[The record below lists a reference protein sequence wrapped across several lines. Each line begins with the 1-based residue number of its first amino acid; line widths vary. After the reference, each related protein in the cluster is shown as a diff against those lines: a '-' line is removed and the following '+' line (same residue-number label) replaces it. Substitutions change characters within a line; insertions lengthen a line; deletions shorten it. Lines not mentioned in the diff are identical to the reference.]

1 MYLTQFEIN
10 AARRGARNLLSSP
23 QRMHAAVLSSFTAA
37 EREPTPAGR
46 VLWRVDQRG
55 NQTLLYL
62 AGPHRPD
69 LTNLAEQAG
78 WPTKQTWRIGD
89 YTRLLD
95 QLTAGD
101 QWAFRLTANPV
112 RSRRKTEDSPRS
124 QRLGHVTA
132 AQQQDWLL
140 TRADKHGFT
149 INTVTT
155 GDHKEP
161 DLIVRD
167 RHIHKFPRAGR
178 TVTLATATFEGRL
191 TVTDPDVLRGV
202 LTHGIGP
209 AKGYGCGLLTLA
221 R

>member
-10 AARRGARNLLSSP
+10 AARRGARHLLASP
-23 QRMHAAVLSSFTAA
+23 QRMHAAVLSSFTAE

-46 VLWRVDQRG
+46 VLWRIDQRG

-62 AGPHRPD
+62 ASPHRPD
-69 LTNLAEQAG
+69 LTSLAEQAG

-89 YTRLLD
+89 YHRLLD
-95 QLTAGD
+95 RLDAGD
-101 QWAFRLTANPV
+101 EWAFRLTANPV
-112 RSRRKTEDSPRS
+112 YNGRKGEGPQT
-124 QRLGHVTA
+124 QRLGHVTV
-132 AQQQDWLL
+132 AQQENWLL
-140 TRADKHGFT
+140 TRAERLGFT
-149 INTVTT
+149 VTI
-155 GDHKEP
+155 GDHKEH

-167 RHIHKFPRAGR
+167 RRNLRFARQNRH
-178 TVTLATATFEGRL
+178 VTLATATFEGRL
-191 TVTDPDVLRGV
+191 IVTDPDSLRRT

>member
-10 AARRGARNLLSSP
+10 AARRGARALLSSP

-37 EREPTPAGR
+37 EREPTPGGR
-46 VLWRVDQRG
+46 ILWRVDQRG

-62 AGPHRPD
+62 ASPHRPD

-89 YTRLLD
+89 YARLLD
-95 QLTAGD
+95 QLTTDD

-112 RSRRKTEDSPRS
+112 RNGRKTENSART

-132 AQQQDWLL
+132 AQQQTWLL
-140 TRADKHGFT
+140 DRTGKHGFT
-149 INTVTT
+149 VNT

-167 RHIHKFPRAGR
+167 RHIHNFSRAGR

-191 TVTDPDVLRGV
+191 TVTDPDALRAA
-202 LTHGIGP
+202 LTRGIGP